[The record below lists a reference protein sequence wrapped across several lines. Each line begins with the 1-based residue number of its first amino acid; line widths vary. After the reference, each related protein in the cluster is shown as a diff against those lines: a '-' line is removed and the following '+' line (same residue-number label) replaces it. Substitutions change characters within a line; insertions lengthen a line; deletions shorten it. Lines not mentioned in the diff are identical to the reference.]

1 MIKYERELFNLI
13 KERIADDLQV
23 SEHKMSKYDCYSLVH
38 NSDIELKCRN
48 IHYDDL
54 LIEKA
59 KYDALIQ
66 RAAMFGT
73 IPVYINSTPIGV
85 WSFRLSEL
93 PEPKWEER
101 RMPKTT
107 HFTNNNMIVKMVGY
121 YNISLGKDITE
132 LLGLSK

>member
-13 KERIADDLQV
+13 KERIADDLKV
-23 SEHKMSKYDCYSLVH
+23 SEHKMSKYDCYSLAH

-48 IHYDDL
+48 LHYDDL

-59 KYDALIQ
+59 KYDALIE
-66 RAAMFGT
+66 RATMFGT
-73 IPVYINSTPIGV
+73 IPVYINSTPSGV

-93 PEPKWEER
+93 PEPRWEER

-121 YNISLGKDITE
+121 YNISLGKNITG
-132 LLGLSK
+132 LLGLTK

>member
-1 MIKYERELFNLI
+1 MVKYERELFNLI
-13 KERIADDLQV
+13 KNRIAEDLKV
-23 SEHKMSKYDCYSLVH
+23 SEHKMSKYDCYSLIH

-48 IHYDDL
+48 LHYDDL

-59 KYDALIQ
+59 KYNALIE

-73 IPVYINSTPIGV
+73 FPVYINSTPNGV
-85 WSFRLSEL
+85 WSFLLSKL
-93 PEPKWEER
+93 PEPNWEER

-107 HFTNNNMIVKMVGY
+107 HFANNNMIVKMVGY
-121 YNISLGKDITE
+121 YNISLGRDITE

>member
-13 KERIADDLQV
+13 KERIADDLKV
-23 SEHKMSKYDCYSLVH
+23 SEHKMSKYDCYSLAH

-48 IHYDDL
+48 LHYDDL

-59 KYDALIQ
+59 KYDALIE
-66 RAAMFGT
+66 RATMFGT
-73 IPVYINSTPIGV
+73 VPVYINSTPNGV

-93 PEPKWEER
+93 PEPSWEER

-132 LLGLSK
+132 LLGLTK

>member
-13 KERIADDLQV
+13 KEKIADDLKV
-23 SEHKMSKYDCYSLVH
+23 SEHKMSKYDCYSLSQ

-48 IHYDDL
+48 LHYDDL

-59 KYDALIQ
+59 KYDALIE
-66 RAAMFGT
+66 RATMFGT
-73 IPVYINSTPIGV
+73 IPVYINSTPNGV

-93 PEPKWEER
+93 PEPTWEER

-121 YNISLGKDITE
+121 YNISLGKNITG
-132 LLGLSK
+132 LLGLTK